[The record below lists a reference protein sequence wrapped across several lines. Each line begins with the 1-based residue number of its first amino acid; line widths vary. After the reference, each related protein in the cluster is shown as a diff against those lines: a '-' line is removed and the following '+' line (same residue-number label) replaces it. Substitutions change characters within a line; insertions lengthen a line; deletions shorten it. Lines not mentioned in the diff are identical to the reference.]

1 VLIPDVYLYVHLD
14 TSRVHNVRTLCA
26 ELSSTKKK
34 MKDALLGDSVR
45 ACGLLFSSYFSLFFS
60 TIFL

>member
-1 VLIPDVYLYVHLD
+1 MLIPDVYLYGHLD

-26 ELSSTKKK
+26 ELSSTKK
-34 MKDALLGDSVR
+34 DERCIVR
-45 ACGLLFSSYFSLFFS
+45 RLYKSLWLAFLVLFQF